1 MKHTKILTVLFT
13 PVLVAGLVG
22 LVLYSLSARYGSA
35 IYSHDICEAHNT
47 KALIPFIV
55 FLSVLLGYVPAV
67 VCLSNLLYMLTVVA
81 TLETEQVKEI
91 LTSDLFVGKVITSID
106 ANCALRVKSIKF
118 SLVIP
123 DDFDLCFSI

>member
-1 MKHTKILTVLFT
+1 MKHTKILTVLFA
-13 PVLVAGLVG
+13 PVLIAGLVG
-22 LVLYSLSARYGSA
+22 FVIYSLSARYGSA

-67 VCLSNLLYMLTVVA
+67 VCLSNLLYAAPVVV
-81 TLETEQVKEI
+81 TSETEQVKEI
-91 LTSDLFVGKVITSID
+91 LTSDLFVGKVITSIG
-106 ANCALRVKSIKF
+106 ANCALRVKSIKC

-123 DDFDLCFSI
+123 DEYELCFSI